1 MNKSFASLMIVATL
15 ACSGAQAKDGQNA
28 ATILGGVAAGA
39 VGGAVL
45 GTMMNNRAPA
55 PPPAPVYVQPAPPPT
70 VVEVEQPRVVRRVVE
85 VSPFDDQ
92 AYTLKGACDQGSRR
106 ACIRFGILI
115 GKHQERVATW
125 RRTHPDFFS
134 YED

>member
-1 MNKSFASLMIVATL
+1 MVLATL
-15 ACSGAQAKDGQNA
+15 ACGAAQAKDGQNA
-28 ATILGGVAAGA
+28 ATILGGVAVGA

-45 GTMMNNRAPA
+45 GTMLNNRAPA
-55 PPPAPVYVQPAPPPT
+55 TQPVYVQPAPPPPA
-70 VVEVEQPRVVRRVVE
+70 VVEVEPYRPVRHIVA
-85 VSPFDDQ
+85 SPYDDQ
-92 AYTLKGACDQGSRR
+92 AYSLKGACDHGSRS
-106 ACIRFGILI
+106 ACIRFGIMI